1 LLLAEI
7 EAKCESISVG
17 GYLLSGELSFSID
30 ELKLLLIS
38 HINVSNGCDF
48 NPENFEIF
56 VNEEGKVVL
65 KYGKK
70 N

>member
-1 LLLAEI
+1 
-7 EAKCESISVG
+7 
-17 GYLLSGELSFSID
+17 LLSGELSFSID